1 MKVVVNKDIQDTADM
16 CTVCAQSWNK
26 AELGEFGLFLLPL
39 VDLRCLGENLMEETG
54 MKIFET
60 NSILLHRISEVFR
73 KAWLCKM
80 YFFDNTL
87 KDANRIAKEKEPD

>member
-1 MKVVVNKDIQDTADM
+1 
-16 CTVCAQSWNK
+16 
-26 AELGEFGLFLLPL
+26 
-39 VDLRCLGENLMEETG
+39 MEETG

-60 NSILLHRISEVFR
+60 NSILLHRISDVFR
-73 KAWLCKM
+73 KAWLCKL